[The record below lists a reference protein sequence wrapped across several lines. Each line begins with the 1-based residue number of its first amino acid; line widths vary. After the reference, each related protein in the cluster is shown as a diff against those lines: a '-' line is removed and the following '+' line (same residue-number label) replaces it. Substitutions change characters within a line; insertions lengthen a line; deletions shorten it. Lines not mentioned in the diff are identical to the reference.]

1 MSLGSRFGF
10 RMRFKFERKPK
21 LARRPPQAAC
31 LPPMSISIPLET
43 PAQAAAAADLCV
55 LCGLCLPHCPTYRL
69 LENEADSPRGRV
81 QQMRA
86 VFEGRL
92 SESTGLLKHLNQC
105 LGCRACERACPCGVP
120 YGGLLDHARAQTRG
134 SHPPSL
140 KLRALEQIA
149 ASPLI
154 RFSAVRTGYFA
165 PSSQTHHGDVGLF
178 LGCFARWLD
187 RKTIQDAITVLRA
200 SGWGVWIP
208 STQGCCG
215 ALHRHTG
222 DAQKADTLKQSN
234 RDAFAGRE
242 LAAIVY
248 LASGCGEEV
257 ADADSRAQ
265 ELSAFLL
272 KHATILPSLRS
283 VRGTA
288 HLHTPCS
295 QKSLPQSHAARELL
309 SQIPELTL
317 TPLRHADC
325 CGSAGT
331 YSLRHPK
338 LAAALRQPIVDE
350 IQHQP
355 RTKSEWLVSSNFACA
370 RHIGQE
376 LAMPTCHPV
385 SLLRNALRI

>member
-1 MSLGSRFGF
+1 
-10 RMRFKFERKPK
+10 MRFRFERKPK

-31 LPPMSISIPLET
+31 LPPMSISTPLET

-92 SESTGLLKHLNQC
+92 GESAGLLKHLDQC

-140 KLRALEQIA
+140 KLRILEKIA

-165 PSSQTHHGDVGLF
+165 PSSQPHHGDVGLF

-187 RKTIQDAITVLRA
+187 RKTIQDAIAVLRA

-215 ALHRHTG
+215 ALHRHAG
-222 DAQKADTLKQSN
+222 DAHKADTLRQSN
-234 RDAFAGRE
+234 RAAFAGRD
-242 LAAIVY
+242 LSAVIY

-257 ADADSRAQ
+257 ADSDSRAQ

-272 KHATILPSLRS
+272 EHADTLPTLYPVS
-283 VRGTA
+283 GTA

-295 QKSLPQSHAARELL
+295 QKSLPKPHAARELL

-317 TPLRHADC
+317 VPLRHADC

-331 YSLRHPK
+331 YSLRHPQ

-355 RTKSEWLVSSNFACA
+355 RAESEWLVSSNFACA

-376 LAMPTCHPV
+376 LAMPTRHPV
-385 SLLRNALRI
+385 SLLSNALRI